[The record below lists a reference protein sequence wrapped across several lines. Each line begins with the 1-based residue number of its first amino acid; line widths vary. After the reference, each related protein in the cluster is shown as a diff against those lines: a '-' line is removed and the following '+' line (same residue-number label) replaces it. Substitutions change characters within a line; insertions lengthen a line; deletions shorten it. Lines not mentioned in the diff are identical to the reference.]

1 MNIEETIKK
10 SYKKLS
16 DRELAEQLG
25 LTRSQVRWKR
35 RNLGL
40 YRNHTQWK
48 KMQAEGVKMFA
59 QAKEI
64 EEA

>member
-40 YRNHTQWK
+40 YRNHAQWK
-48 KMQAEGVKMFA
+48 KMQKEGMRMLTRI
-59 QAKEI
+59 KEV